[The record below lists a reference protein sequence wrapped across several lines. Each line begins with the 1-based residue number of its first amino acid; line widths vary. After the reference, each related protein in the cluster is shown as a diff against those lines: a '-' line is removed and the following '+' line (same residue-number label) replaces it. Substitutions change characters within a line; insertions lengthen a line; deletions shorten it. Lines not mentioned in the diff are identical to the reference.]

1 MQKMAAPDRQEPKVE
16 IQHKLEI
23 SNCIVSTGCLLWTKI
38 AKVPWDPRDR
48 GISGRHSVACERPK
62 IAKVF
67 TMLQIWTQGLLFWTQ
82 DLNLGI
88 WEKPWVG
95 IQCARNRLTTQDRQG
110 TIKYLDTLAMRKN
123 RQVSCEA
130 DKRQDLHGTLAR
142 GGVNRGIPND
152 CRHVDSQILKGTEG
166 AHWAPFRGLSEA

>member
-1 MQKMAAPDRQEPKVE
+1 MLKM
-16 IQHKLEI
+16 
-23 SNCIVSTGCLLWTKI
+23 
-38 AKVPWDPRDR
+38 
-48 GISGRHSVACERPK
+48 
-62 IAKVF
+62 
-67 TMLQIWTQGLLFWTQ
+67 WTQGLLLWTQ

-95 IQCARNRLTTQDRQG
+95 IHCARNRQTTQDRQG

-142 GGVNRGIPND
+142 GGVNRGIGFD
-152 CRHVDSQILKGTEG
+152 CTRPPERF
-166 AHWAPFRGLSEA
+166 PRFF

>member
-1 MQKMAAPDRQEPKVE
+1 
-16 IQHKLEI
+16 
-23 SNCIVSTGCLLWTKI
+23 
-38 AKVPWDPRDR
+38 
-48 GISGRHSVACERPK
+48 
-62 IAKVF
+62 
-67 TMLQIWTQGLLFWTQ
+67 MLKIWTQGLLNWTQ

-95 IQCARNRLTTQDRQG
+95 IHCARNRQTTQDRQG

-142 GGVNRGIPND
+142 GGVNRGIQFD
-152 CRHVDSQILKGTEG
+152 CNCREHRPAESPTVMTY
-166 AHWAPFRGLSEA
+166 

>member
-1 MQKMAAPDRQEPKVE
+1 
-16 IQHKLEI
+16 
-23 SNCIVSTGCLLWTKI
+23 
-38 AKVPWDPRDR
+38 
-48 GISGRHSVACERPK
+48 
-62 IAKVF
+62 
-67 TMLQIWTQGLLFWTQ
+67 MLKIWTQGLLNWTQ

-95 IQCARNRLTTQDRQG
+95 IHCARNRQTTQDRQG

-142 GGVNRGIPND
+142 GGVNRGIRVD
-152 CRHVDSQILKGTEG
+152 CTRNCYKAFMVQKILKSMGS
-166 AHWAPFRGLSEA
+166 AWSDPWLPL

>member
-1 MQKMAAPDRQEPKVE
+1 
-16 IQHKLEI
+16 
-23 SNCIVSTGCLLWTKI
+23 
-38 AKVPWDPRDR
+38 
-48 GISGRHSVACERPK
+48 
-62 IAKVF
+62 
-67 TMLQIWTQGLLFWTQ
+67 MLKIWTQGLLNWTQ

-95 IQCARNRLTTQDRQG
+95 IHCARNRQTTQDRQG

-142 GGVNRGIPND
+142 GGVNRGISFD
-152 CRHVDSQILKGTEG
+152 CKIRQDKICPSKFAFQTDGQTGRRTVVL
-166 AHWAPFRGLSEA
+166 